1 MFRVRCV
8 FLTKREREKDD
19 DENIFRKFFRK
30 FRKIRAT
37 NQSKGEEKERETKR
51 AHAPKKKRRKEEKK
65 KGKKNTYAAS
75 LESLASAVIEPTHVS
90 INADYYYLG
99 IITYRLFLEDS
110 LYRFILNHR
119 SGLTPSPPLA
129 SKASFNSNGNAS
141 VH

>member
-1 MFRVRCV
+1 MCISDDE
-8 FLTKREREKDD
+8 REREKDD
-19 DENIFRKFFRK
+19 DENIFRVFSEISENPSHKSIERRGK
-30 FRKIRAT
+30 RERDEDEESSRT
-37 NQSKGEEKERETKR
+37 EKE
-51 AHAPKKKRRKEEKK
+51 KKKRKKE
-65 KGKKNTYAAS
+65 KKNTYAAS
-75 LESLASAVIEPTHVS
+75 LESLASAVVEPTHVS

-99 IITYRLFLEDS
+99 TVTYRLFLEDS

>member
-1 MFRVRCV
+1 MCISDDE
-8 FLTKREREKDD
+8 REREKDD
-19 DENIFRKFFRK
+19 DENIFRVFSEISENPSHKSIERRGK
-30 FRKIRAT
+30 RERDEESSRT
-37 NQSKGEEKERETKR
+37 EKE
-51 AHAPKKKRRKEEKK
+51 KKKRRKEKK
-65 KGKKNTYAAS
+65 EKKNTYAAS
-75 LESLASAVIEPTHVS
+75 LESLASAVVEPTHVS

-99 IITYRLFLEDS
+99 TVTYRLFLEDS